1 MKLALK
7 IDVDTYRGTR
17 EGVPRLVETLQRQG
31 AGVRGCGVIQTVQ
44 PHQGI
49 GPVGHTG
56 GVTWL
61 QHQGAFIANQSFL
74 GPVALQQGGPVII
87 PGVDI
92 IRAQRHRPLKNR
104 QRLFH
109 PLEAEQHHPQA
120 VQDIGRI
127 GPQHQGAFVVGQ
139 GLVQLALLL
148 QGKTQIVLRGAI
160 VRVQFHGA
168 GQRGRGSLQVSQS
181 AKSRPQVGVG
191 GGDVRRK
198 QRDAMAEADKIITAA
213 RTEASRL
220 KLEAEKDLEFSIERR
235 KQQALDRIA
244 QSEAQALA
252 QVRNTA
258 IDVALTAAEKL
269 IQSSL
274 DPARKQALA
283 DKAITDLPAR
293 LN

>member
-1 MKLALK
+1 MFS
-7 IDVDTYRGTR
+7 DP
-17 EGVPRLVETLQRQG
+17 EF
-31 AGVRGCGVIQTVQ
+31 
-44 PHQGI
+44 
-49 GPVGHTG
+49 
-56 GVTWL
+56 W
-61 QHQGAFIANQSFL
+61 
-74 GPVALQQGGPVII
+74 VALVTLGVVVMFYKPVMKNV
-87 PGVDI
+87 GTALDGRAAK
-92 IRAQRHRPLKNR
+92 IRAQIE
-104 QRLFH
+104 
-109 PLEAEQHHPQA
+109 EARKLREEAQ
-120 VQDIGRI
+120 
-127 GPQHQGAFVVGQ
+127 
-139 GLVQLALLL
+139 ALLSDY
-148 QGKTQIVLRGAI
+148 Q
-160 VRVQFHGA
+160 
-168 GQRGRGSLQVSQS
+168 
-181 AKSRPQVGVG
+181 
-191 GGDVRRK
+191 RK